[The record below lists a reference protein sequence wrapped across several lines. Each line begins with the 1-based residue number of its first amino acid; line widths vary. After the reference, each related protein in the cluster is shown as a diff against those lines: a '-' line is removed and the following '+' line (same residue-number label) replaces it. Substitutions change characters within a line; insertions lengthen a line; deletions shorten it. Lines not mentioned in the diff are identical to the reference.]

1 MFNPD
6 VINPKLFS
14 WINDHKDH
22 DIIFSRN
29 RKILKFYWIC
39 VDCERAVYCK
49 PHEVIRAYNH
59 TDRIIKL
66 AIELNSN
73 EPKSDEPTQ
82 SEQLLY
88 DAMAWLG
95 NYCREEEINF

>member
-49 PHEVIRAYNH
+49 PHEVIRAYNNI
-59 TDRIIKL
+59 DRIIKL
-66 AIELNSN
+66 AIELDSN

-88 DAMAWLG
+88 DAMAWLS